1 MLAGV
6 GYPSGTNYP
15 AGAGMEI
22 FSYPCAGTGNPTD
35 KIYPLRVRVWVAIT
49 RRVCTRCHLDFDG
62 WSVGTAGGFEIFFL
76 YNSR

>member
-15 AGAGMEI
+15 AGAGIEI
-22 FSYPCAGTGNPTD
+22 FSYPRAGTGNPMG

-49 RRVCTRCHLDFDG
+49 RRVCTRCHLEPCI
-62 WSVGTAGGFEIFFL
+62 WVS
-76 YNSR
+76 

>member
-22 FSYPCAGTGNPTD
+22 FSYPCAGTGNPTG
-35 KIYPLRVRVWVAIT
+35 KIYSLRVRV
-49 RRVCTRCHLDFDG
+49 
-62 WSVGTAGGFEIFFL
+62 
-76 YNSR
+76 